1 MDLDRKEVVMNKT
14 IASVSGKAVLSRVPV
29 GRTSHRRYGLA
40 ALQDAIAALREQ
52 ARFRWDLKRMSEV
65 SPHLIDDIGLT
76 KRQVEEEI
84 AKLPFWQ
91 R

>member
-1 MDLDRKEVVMNKT
+1 MNDMM
-14 IASVSGKAVLSRVPV
+14 IASAPCNAVRAGMPASRAPAP
-29 GRTSHRRYGLA
+29 RRGYGLA
-40 ALQDAIAALREQ
+40 ALRDSLAAWRQ
-52 ARFRWDLKRMSEV
+52 RMRFRWQLKQMAQA

-76 KRQVEEEI
+76 RQQAEAEI